1 MARAPTALKSHLQP
15 LELRERYRR
24 CRVLKEARRWHA
36 LWLLS
41 QGHRAAHVAQTLGMS
56 PAWVRHVRQG
66 YNTRGP
72 EAVPEGHQ
80 RNPGGRRLR
89 LSAQQRR
96 QLSKRLERAP
106 QDGGIWTGAK
116 VAAWM
121 EQHTGQKTYP
131 QLGCT
136 YLHRVGFSPQVPRR
150 RHAQGASPAQQRAF
164 KKSSGVR
171 CAPCGRPIPAPR
183 ARSGPL
189 TTPGAASSPSSGA
202 SGRGVGSVRWP

>member
-1 MARAPTALKSHLQP
+1 MARALTALKVHLQP
-15 LELRERYRR
+15 SELRERYRK
-24 CRVLKEARRWHA
+24 CGIIKEGRRWHA

-41 QGHRAAHVAQTLGMS
+41 QGQRAVQVAETLGMS
-56 PAWVRHVRQG
+56 PAWVRHVRQR
-66 YNTRGP
+66 YNTGGP

-80 RNPGGRRLR
+80 RHPGGRRLR
-89 LSAQQRR
+89 LSGPQQR

-106 QDGGIWTGAK
+106 QDGGVWTGAK

-136 YLHRVGFSPQVPRR
+136 YLHRLGFSPQVPRR
-150 RHAQGASPAQQRAF
+150 RHAQAASPEQQRVF

-171 CAPCGRPIPAPR
+171 
-183 ARSGPL
+183 
-189 TTPGAASSPSSGA
+189 
-202 SGRGVGSVRWP
+202 

>member
-1 MARAPTALKSHLQP
+1 MARTPTALKCHLQP

-41 QGHRAAHVAQTLGMS
+41 QGQRAAQVAETLGMS

-89 LSAQQRR
+89 LSAQQLR

-106 QDGGIWTGAK
+106 QDGGVWTGAK

-171 CAPCGRPIPAPR
+171 
-183 ARSGPL
+183 
-189 TTPGAASSPSSGA
+189 
-202 SGRGVGSVRWP
+202 